1 MLEQI
6 MQSEMFS
13 LILEYGFTGIGC
25 TCLGAFLNN
34 QYEQHRNRIQKIMC
48 FYTEDDILSKIPI
61 KSENDTVHNNI
72 HCKKFVIKNTSN
84 NDIKSIKIIFQF
96 DSSAEIIECY
106 SNSKE
111 GWNKQKV
118 KINHEDKNQVDAPI
132 EHFNRGDS
140 IEYTFKVA
148 NVSDNRYYITES
160 KCVGF
165 KIVCK
170 DKRKSQKS
178 KSSRSDKLLVE
189 RH

>member
-6 MQSEMFS
+6 IQPEVLQCVFC
-13 LILEYGFTGIGC
+13 GIGG
-25 TCLGAFLNN
+25 TVLGSFFNCIYKIY
-34 QYEQHRNRIQKIMC
+34 QNRIQKIMC

-72 HCKKFVIKNTSN
+72 HCKKFVIKNASN

-96 DSSAEIIECY
+96 DSSADVIECY

-118 KINHEDKNQVDAPI
+118 KINREDKNQADAYI
-132 EHFNRGDS
+132 EDFNRGDS

-170 DKRKSQKS
+170 DKRKSKKS
-178 KSSRSDKLLVE
+178 KSIRSDKLLVD
-189 RH
+189 RY